1 MTKET
6 KLLVQ
11 ISNKLEPL
19 WDEKYGAETTQ
30 AFAMHYGLHGAANIF
45 LNAKG
50 REIDIKIVG
59 SRMPYKFEDEPDEMF
74 RGSIEEISI
83 EELESI
89 LQKST

>member
-1 MTKET
+1 MTNEAR
-6 KLLVQ
+6 LL
-11 ISNKLEPL
+11 IEIGKKLETF

-50 REIDIKIVG
+50 REIDINIVG